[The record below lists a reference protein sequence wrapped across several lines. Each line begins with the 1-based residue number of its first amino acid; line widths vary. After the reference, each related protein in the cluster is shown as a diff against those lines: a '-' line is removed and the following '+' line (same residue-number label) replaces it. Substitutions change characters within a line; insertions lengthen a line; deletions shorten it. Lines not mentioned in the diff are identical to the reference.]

1 MTPRW
6 RDLYTWQ
13 PGTAD
18 ANLQLLRLDE
28 APSEMHERAML
39 RLATRAICG
48 RWTRA
53 EIEPPEETARSRCR
67 ECLLVVATE
76 LARATTVVGMNLA
89 SAIVA
94 EADRIGGET

>member
-1 MTPRW
+1 VTPRW

-18 ANLQLLRLDE
+18 ANVHLLRLYE
-28 APSEMHERAML
+28 LPIERQL
-39 RLATRAICG
+39 NVATRAICG

-53 EIEPPEETARSRCR
+53 HVEPMEETARRPCR

-76 LARATTVVGMNLA
+76 LARATTAVGMNLA

>member
-18 ANLQLLRLDE
+18 ANVHLLRLYE
-28 APSEMHERAML
+28 LPIERQL
-39 RLATRAICG
+39 NVATRAICG

-53 EIEPPEETARSRCR
+53 QTRAQGEPLEETARPRCR

-76 LARATTVVGMNLA
+76 LARATTAVGMNLA

>member
-13 PGTAD
+13 PGLVDRNLHLVRLYESAPGELPARALCLRHFSRAPLNRAPVD
-18 ANLQLLRLDE
+18 A
-28 APSEMHERAML
+28 
-39 RLATRAICG
+39 
-48 RWTRA
+48 
-53 EIEPPEETARSRCR
+53 RCR

-76 LARATTVVGMNLA
+76 LGRATSVVGMNLA

-94 EADRIGGET
+94 EADRIGGEP